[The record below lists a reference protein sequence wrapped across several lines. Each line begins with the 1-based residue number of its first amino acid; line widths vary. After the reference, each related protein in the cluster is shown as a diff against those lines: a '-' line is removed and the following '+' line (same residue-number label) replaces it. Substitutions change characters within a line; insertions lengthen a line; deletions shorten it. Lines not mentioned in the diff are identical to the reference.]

1 MTTLEQRFMELSIRR
16 LQAQERAEQEIINQL
31 KAINQK
37 LDILLKPD
45 KQ

>member
-1 MTTLEQRFMELSIRR
+1 MELSIRR

-37 LDILLKPD
+37 LDILIKPD